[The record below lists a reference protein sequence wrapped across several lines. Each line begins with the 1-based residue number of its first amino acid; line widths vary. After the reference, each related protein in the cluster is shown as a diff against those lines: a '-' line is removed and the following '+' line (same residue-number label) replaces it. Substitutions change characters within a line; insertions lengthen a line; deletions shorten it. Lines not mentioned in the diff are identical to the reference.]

1 MAGILSVSRTNLAQR
16 RQKLR
21 RHFGVHLLS
30 LDLPWLYSG

>member
-21 RHFGVHLLS
+21 RQPQIKIIQALWRALAVT
-30 LDLPWLYSG
+30 